1 MQSSCASQQFKCF
14 RNRISGLEGTGGHL
28 GVEPLVVEEDVAE
41 EVLEL
46 PAPHQVEGQFSEPAQ
61 VVPGYLPVLGV
72 EHQRHGG
79 NLPVRLALLALE
91 SEPGWQFIGN
101 NFGSSFS
108 FKNHLSF
115 GLRFPTQ
122 IKSKNKRVVYTCNR
136 FKM

>member
-1 MQSSCASQQFKCF
+1 M
-14 RNRISGLEGTGGHL
+14 SGLEGTGGHL

-79 NLPVRLALLALE
+79 NLPVRLALLTLE
-91 SEPGWQFIGN
+91 SEPGWQFNRSQIGL
-101 NFGSSFS
+101 SFS
-108 FKNHLSF
+108 LKYHLSF
-115 GLRFPTQ
+115 CLRFPTI
-122 IKSKNKRVVYTCNR
+122 IKSSKCVV
-136 FKM
+136 